1 MGSMNLIGKL
11 FGSDKAISKAVDG
24 IYDGLD
30 ALVLTPEER
39 LENFNTQLKL
49 YEPFKVAQRLL
60 ACIFGI
66 PYSLAWFV
74 TFCASFVLDD
84 ITPQIEL
91 LTGTMGQIVLAIVAF
106 YFVGGVVDGLKQ
118 RKK

>member
-1 MGSMNLIGKL
+1 MNLIGKL

-30 ALVLTPEER
+30 KMVLTPEER
-39 LENFNTQLKL
+39 LDNFNTQLKL
-49 YEPFKVAQRLL
+49 YEPFKIAQRFL
-60 ACIFGI
+60 ALIFGI
-66 PYSLAWFV
+66 PYSLAWFIAFV
-74 TFCASFVLDD
+74 ASFLVED

-106 YFVGGVVDGLKQ
+106 YFVGGVVDGLKKG
-118 RKK
+118 KK